1 MIDEVEEAVGDRVKK
16 IIKLY
21 CALLVGREESILV
34 LKFIKMNLCKIVRP

>member
-16 IIKLY
+16 IIKLN

-34 LKFIKMNLCKIVRP
+34 LKFIKMNLCKIVWP